1 MPNRFP
7 EMGRNALSSL
17 PPNFMLQEDRVM
29 RLSPMIVIALSLSFL
44 MSEGAA
50 AQRLQCNPC
59 SHAFG
64 KVEVS
69 TSTSF
74 SIALTNTGTK
84 YLRILSKSK
93 QGAEFSFGNFPLPIT
108 VRPGQT
114 VHLPILFKPTAAGGV
129 TGTFTLASTA
139 LNKSLSMS
147 ATGTGSP
154 GLTVSPA
161 KLSFGNVTVGKSASL
176 TTTFSAVHGNVTI
189 SSDQLTS
196 SEFSILGLKLP
207 VTIAAGHSIQATV
220 RFTPNQSGT
229 GTGKVAYFSNAFVSP
244 AVEQLTGT
252 GVATAAHSVDL
263 IWHDATAV
271 VGYNVY
277 RSTTHGGP
285 YQQINTALDASTNYT
300 DYAVVAGKAYYYVTT
315 AVASSGQQSA
325 HSNEVAVVI
334 PSP

>member
-1 MPNRFP
+1 
-7 EMGRNALSSL
+7 
-17 PPNFMLQEDRVM
+17 M
-29 RLSPMIVIALSLSFL
+29 RLSPMIVIALSLPFL
-44 MSEGAA
+44 LAEGAA
-50 AQRLQCNPC
+50 AQRLACTPC

-64 KVEVS
+64 KTEVT
-69 TSTSF
+69 TSKSF

-84 YLRILSKSK
+84 YLQIKTKSK
-93 QGAEFSFGNFPLPIT
+93 TGAEFSFGYFPLPIT
-108 VRPGQT
+108 LRPGQT
-114 VHLPILFKPTAAGGV
+114 VHLPILFKPTAVGSV

-154 GLTVSPA
+154 GLTVSPST
-161 KLSFGNVTVGKSASL
+161 LNFGNVTVGKSASL

-196 SEFSILGLKLP
+196 SEFSILGLTLP
-207 VTIAAGHSIQATV
+207 VTIASGHSIQATV

-229 GTGKVAYFSNAFVSP
+229 GTGKVGYFSNAVVSP

-252 GVATAAHSVDL
+252 GVATAAHSVAL
-263 IWHDATAV
+263 IWQDAGTV
-271 VGYNVY
+271 VGYNIF

-285 YQQINTALDASTNYT
+285 YQQINTVLDASTNYT
-300 DYAVVAGKAYYYVTT
+300 DYAVAAGKTYYYVTT
-315 AVASSGQQSA
+315 AVASSGQQSG